1 MGDCLRPLPPHHAPC
16 PSVTPTVST
25 NAESLTSTCSTI
37 AHTVCLAG
45 VWGEASPQVPPEA
58 RWTAGRSRGAS
69 QPWAEGARGGERGR
83 VGALLGLSYPDISD
97 EVAIA
102 ILGELGMT
110 TLSQALE
117 ARGEARGE
125 VKGKREAL
133 QRILRRRFGALPETV
148 ERRIDAATTE
158 QLDDLLDRAAVVEDL
173 TAF

>member
-1 MGDCLRPLPPHHAPC
+1 
-16 PSVTPTVST
+16 
-25 NAESLTSTCSTI
+25 
-37 AHTVCLAG
+37 
-45 VWGEASPQVPPEA
+45 
-58 RWTAGRSRGAS
+58 
-69 QPWAEGARGGERGR
+69 
-83 VGALLGLSYPDISD
+83 LGLSYPDISD

-117 ARGEARGE
+117 ARGE

-133 QRILRRRFGALPETV
+133 RMVLCARFGPLPETV

-173 TAF
+173 AAF

>member
-1 MGDCLRPLPPHHAPC
+1 
-16 PSVTPTVST
+16 
-25 NAESLTSTCSTI
+25 
-37 AHTVCLAG
+37 
-45 VWGEASPQVPPEA
+45 
-58 RWTAGRSRGAS
+58 
-69 QPWAEGARGGERGR
+69 
-83 VGALLGLSYPDISD
+83 LGLSYPDISD